1 MPINL
6 YSSIALVNNPFWGV
20 TQGPPLSS
28 SSVYIHTEGHHCQSD
43 PNITS
48 YDSLTRIASQLISLT
63 CMYGNPAYNRILP
76 CFIIIFLFFSFSP
89 SSLFCG
95 NHFLC
100 VCGRR
105 KLAQQSPHSLYKNI
119 FFFCAVGTNHTV
131 VSSSAMDL
139 LGSQKVTCVRERW
152 VAFFFTIRPF
162 IPDKRTCFA
171 IPRILIQV
179 IPFFLFLLEK

>member
-76 CFIIIFLFFSFSP
+76 CFIII
-89 SSLFCG
+89 
-95 NHFLC
+95 
-100 VCGRR
+100 
-105 KLAQQSPHSLYKNI
+105 I
-119 FFFCAVGTNHTV
+119 FFFRFPPPHFFVAIIFCVCAVDANWR
-131 VSSSAMDL
+131 S
-139 LGSQKVTCVRERW
+139 KVLILFIKT
-152 VAFFFTIRPF
+152 FFFFVQLVQTTR
-162 IPDKRTCFA
+162 
-171 IPRILIQV
+171 
-179 IPFFLFLLEK
+179 